1 MSIRRGSNFHLKGF
15 RLRIYRGFDYIE
27 WVGSIFKKCKK
38 KRMKDTES
46 NILKDKANSKSEDE
60 QVANV
65 RILTLARDAF
75 F

>member
-1 MSIRRGSNFHLKGF
+1 
-15 RLRIYRGFDYIE
+15 
-27 WVGSIFKKCKK
+27 
-38 KRMKDTES
+38 MKDTES

-65 RILTLARDAF
+65 RISTLARDAF